1 MKKLIPAD
9 TVDAEGNV
17 WETVGENI
25 RKGAKEFSV
34 NDVKTIV
41 DILFPINSVYVGEN
55 SMVLNVGEW
64 KLLTTTPLLLVGTS
78 TAITGSQP
86 NVTLLPNEPIAG
98 KAIAVR
104 IWKRVS

>member
-17 WETVGENI
+17 WETVGENL

-55 SMVLNVGEW
+55 SIILTVGNW
-64 KLLTTTPLLLVGTS
+64 DLLTKTPLLLVGTS
-78 TAITGSQP
+78 TATTGAQP
-86 NVTLLPNEPIAG
+86 NVTLIPKEPMTG